1 MQARIPVSTYRL
13 QFNQNFSFSKASR
26 LLDYFQQLGVSDI
39 YSSPILAARQGSTH
53 GYDVVDHS
61 KVNAELGTEDEF
73 VELAHALRA
82 RGMGVVMDTVPNHMC
97 VASAENRW
105 WMDVLEN
112 GPSSTYARYFDID
125 WHPPKENFA
134 YRVLLPILGDQY
146 GRVLENQEIKIS
158 YRGGSFYANYYETSL
173 PVAARTSTHI
183 LRMALTE
190 LRKELTDAHADVL
203 EMESIMTALNYLPP
217 RTEANPEKI
226 RERRR
231 EKEVVK
237 RRLSTLMKESQQVRH
252 AVHAAIIEINGEK
265 GSPRSFDRLEELL
278 GEQAYRLCFW
288 RVAADEINYRR
299 FFDINELAALRVEE
313 RPVFT
318 AVHEVIFRM
327 IKRGAITGL
336 RIDHVDGLFNPEKYL
351 GDLQR
356 ACLSAM
362 KKVRREMGNGASQ
375 TQRAEQSNK
384 PFYIVVEKIL
394 EHGERL
400 RTDWPVHGTTGYEF
414 MNLLNSIFVDS
425 SNRRKF
431 EELYGGFIGEM
442 RRFGDVVYESK
453 KLILQAAMSS
463 ELHVLA
469 RRLARISEK
478 HRWSRDFTLNSLQ
491 DALGESVACFPVYRS
506 YVRRKLNT
514 VSDEDRR
521 HVQSAIRAAKRRNPT
536 VSESIFDFIE
546 SILLLRD
553 PKGLTDSEKSER
565 RDFVMRFQQL
575 TAPVTAK
582 GLEDTAFYRYYPLA
596 SLNEVGGDPSVFG
609 ISAEEFHRR
618 NFERMRNWPN
628 SLSAT
633 STHDTKRSEDFRARV
648 NVLSEIPDEWERA
661 ARRWSEIN
669 LEKKRDFDDDP
680 APDANEEYLLYQTLV
695 GTWPLRPMNDAEHGE
710 YVRRIQ
716 EYMNK
721 ALKEAKVHTSW
732 IRPDE
737 ARDNAVRDFIGKIL
751 ESHEG
756 NQFLKDFRGFLK
768 PVARAGLFN
777 SLSQVMLKVASPG
790 VPDFYQGTELWN
802 FALVDPDNRRPVD
815 YERCTTLLSSL
826 CEESRDGLL
835 PLIENL
841 MSNPS
846 DDRLKLYVT
855 TRALRFRCA
864 RNELFSAGEYVPLNA
879 SGSRSNHVIA
889 FARKLGETKA
899 VVIASRFFTR
909 LMDDLRL
916 PIGEEVWKESVVTI
930 GNEEETVYRDVFTGL
945 DVRAVNGALPLA
957 KVLGHMPVALLERVS

>member
-13 QFNQNFSFSKASR
+13 QFNQKFNFEQAAH

-39 YSSPILAARQGSTH
+39 YSSPILTARAGSLH

-61 KVNAELGTEDEF
+61 KVNPELGTEDEF

-97 VASAENRW
+97 VASSENRW

-112 GPSSTYARYFDID
+112 GPSSTFARYFDID

-134 YRVLLPILGDQY
+134 YRVLLPILGEQY

-158 YRGGSFYANYYETSL
+158 YRGGSFFANYYETSL
-173 PVAARTSTHI
+173 PIAARTSTHI
-183 LRMALTE
+183 LRLALAE
-190 LRKELTDAHADVL
+190 LRKELDETDAQIL
-203 EMESIMTALNYLPP
+203 ELESIITALNHLPP

-252 AVHAAIIEINGEK
+252 AVHAAIIEINGRK
-265 GSPRSFDRLEELL
+265 GDARSFDKLEELL
-278 GEQAYRLCFW
+278 AEQAYRLCYW

-318 AVHEVIFRM
+318 AVHEVIFRL

-351 GDLQR
+351 SDLQR

-362 KKVRREMGNGASQ
+362 KKVRRESENGASASA
-375 TQRAEQSNK
+375 RLEQQGK

-394 EHGERL
+394 ECGERL
-400 RTDWPVHGTTGYEF
+400 RDEWPVYGTTGYEF
-414 MNLLNSIFVDS
+414 MNLLNGLFVDS

-431 EELYGGFIGEM
+431 EELYGRFTGET
-442 RRFGDVVYESK
+442 RRFADVLYESK
-453 KLILQAAMSS
+453 KLILRAAMSS

-469 RRLARISEK
+469 RHLNRISEK

-491 DALGESVACFPVYRS
+491 YALGEVVACFPVYRS

-514 VSDEDRR
+514 VSDEDRQ
-521 HVQSAIRAAKRRNPT
+521 HVQHAIRAAKRRNPT
-536 VSESIFDFIE
+536 VSESIYDFIE

-553 PKGLTDSEKSER
+553 PKGLTESEKSER

-575 TAPVTAK
+575 TSPVTAK

-596 SLNEVGGDPSVFG
+596 SLNEVGGDPEVFG
-609 ISAEEFHRR
+609 VSVVEFHSE
-618 NFERMRNWPN
+618 NLYRMKHWPA

-633 STHDTKRSEDFRARV
+633 STHDTKRSEDLRARL
-648 NVLSEIPDEWERA
+648 NVLSEIPEEWERA
-661 ARRWSEIN
+661 IKRWSEIN
-669 LEKKRDFDDDP
+669 REKKKDFYGLA

-695 GTWPLRPMNDAEHGE
+695 GTWPFAPMSEAEHAE
-710 YVRRIQ
+710 YVGRIQ

-737 ARDNAVRDFIGKIL
+737 ARDNAVRDFIGKVC
-751 ESHEG
+751 SD
-756 NQFLKDFRGFLK
+756 NQFLKDFEEFLK
-768 PVARAGLFN
+768 PVARAGLLN
-777 SLSQVMLKVASPG
+777 SLSHLLLKTASPG
-790 VPDFYQGTELWN
+790 VPDFYQGTEVWN

-815 YERCTTLLSSL
+815 YERQKSLLSSL
-826 CEESRDGLL
+826 CEESRGG
-835 PLIENL
+835 NL
-841 MSNPS
+841 SLVEELMLNPA
-846 DDRLKLYVT
+846 DDRLKLYT
-855 TRALRFRCA
+855 TSRALQFRCS
-864 RNELFSAGEYVPLNA
+864 RRELFAEGAYVPLEA
-879 SGSRSNHVIA
+879 VGPRARHVIA
-889 FARKLGETKA
+889 FARRFRDSEA
-899 VVIASRFFTR
+899 IIVASRFF
-909 LMDDLRL
+909 MPL
-916 PIGEEVWKESVVTI
+916 PLEEDVWRGSAVSIGVEGI
-930 GNEEETVYRDVFTGL
+930 YREVFTGL
-945 DVRAVNGALPLA
+945 EFHAERGCLPLA
-957 KVLGHMPVALLERVS
+957 KVLRRMPVALLERIS